1 MNKPD
6 KASIAVLLT
15 VLVVVS
21 LGCIESPNQ
30 GESAQGEARHYCS
43 YDPNFGYIYVV
54 YSENETGNRTVT
66 EVHIDRNLY
75 NQAPKK
81 YWVDYEAKHRIKIK
95 PLTSEEIIKCLN

>member
-1 MNKPD
+1 MNELG

-30 GESAQGEARHYCS
+30 GESAQGEVGHYCS
-43 YDPNFGYIYVV
+43 YDPNYGYIYVV
-54 YSENETGNRTVT
+54 YSEDETNRSIV

-81 YWVDYEAKHRIKIK
+81 YWANYEAKHGIKIK
-95 PLTSEEIIKCLN
+95 PLTPEEIIKCLN